1 MGWWWLGRHANHGIV
16 QHRAKTSNFVQTTDT
31 AIRPPETTVLTSQ
44 RKQLIIEAL
53 RRDGQV
59 VAKTLSAEFEVSED
73 TIRRDLRELA
83 AEGQL
88 QRVHGGALPASPAA
102 VDLAG
107 RERIESASKA
117 AIGRAAAG
125 MIAPGQIAF
134 VDGGTTAVQ
143 LARHLP
149 RDLRATIVTHS
160 PSIAVEL
167 AGHAQL
173 EVVMIGGRLFR
184 HSMVNVGAAAIEALS
199 HIRADL
205 YFMGVTG
212 VHPQAGLSTGDIE
225 EAYVKRALAEHA
237 AETVVLASAEKLN
250 AASAYRI
257 ADVSA
262 ASTIV
267 VERGTAETLTAP
279 FEALGLTVV
288 RA

>member
-1 MGWWWLGRHANHGIV
+1 V
-16 QHRAKTSNFVQTTDT
+16 QYRAKTRNFVQRTDR
-31 AIRPPETTVLTSQ
+31 AIRLPETTVLTSQ
-44 RKQLIIEAL
+44 RKQLILEVL

-59 VAKTLSAEFEVSED
+59 VAKTLSAEYDVSED

>member
-1 MGWWWLGRHANHGIV
+1 V
-16 QHRAKTSNFVQTTDT
+16 QYRAKTRNFVQRTDR
-31 AIRPPETTVLTSQ
+31 AIRLPETTVLTSQ
-44 RKQLIIEAL
+44 RKQLILEAL

-59 VAKTLSAEFEVSED
+59 VAKTLSAEFDVSED

-149 RDLRATIVTHS
+149 RELRATIVTHS

-279 FEALGLTVV
+279 FEALGVTVV